1 MSGVL
6 RLDQLSIGEKVVAT
20 VKQFC
25 RAGLV
30 VALGPSLTGL
40 IPTLYLSDVAL
51 SKPELKFIPGDKVL
65 LILVL
70 ILILIEGNPNNP

>member
-1 MSGVL
+1 ML

-30 VALGPSLTGL
+30 VALGPNLTGL

-65 LILVL
+65 IL
-70 ILILIEGNPNNP
+70 ILILILILTPHL